1 MSRNKIDFQISHLAL
16 IAGVAWGMLSI
27 SAQAASRTG
36 EAVIVAQ
43 TGKASARVFTGPVH
57 EGKTIVKELFE
68 GASLSEGSRIM
79 TGKDGRLCTVFSPG
93 AILCV
98 APRTEFTIEQLR
110 HTADGLPKSE
120 DDLIRRIHI
129 KLHKGR
135 IRVNAGTPIPTT
147 DIRITTPDGVVEAH
161 GGAFVVAQD
170 AKGRWTIL
178 NDAYE
183 LTVTPRNGSR
193 VEMEADSTARMEMEA
208 GGRGRLQEDVGKDSS
223 LDQFELCS
231 VFFQDL
237 EPFIHHTREFNRGG
251 LEQYMGMTEPFV
263 RLDDGAIIMDVSP
276 TIRPEV
282 GGTLSPPIPMLA
294 DRGTGSRWDEQRI
307 WTWYDSI
314 GTMKGVNYIPRTA
327 VNSVEMW
334 MENSFDPETIDEEL
348 GWAKGVGY
356 TCIRVQLQFVVW
368 QQDQEGFLDRVDQL
382 LSLAR
387 QHALRVVLVLFD
399 DLNLAGKPPRLGKQ
413 PDPVPGV
420 YNSRW
425 VPSPATEAV
434 SDRSQWPG
442 LEQYV
447 KEVMGKFRRDSRV
460 LYWDLYN
467 TAGNNGLN
475 EETLPLM
482 DQTFNWARSM
492 DASQPL
498 AVAPWREFN
507 SAMAARKLERSDL
520 ITFQSFDNVESI
532 EARLLLLQRYQR
544 PIICSDW
551 LMRQVGNDF
560 EQILPLFSVY
570 QVGWFNQGLVSG
582 KTQRQLQEARFRS
595 EKDPDLWQ
603 QDVLH
608 EDGSPYSRK
617 EVELIQGFQ
626 YLNTP

>member
-1 MSRNKIDFQISHLAL
+1 MSRNKIGFQISRFAL
-16 IAGVAWGMLSI
+16 IAGVVWGMPSI
-27 SAQAASRTG
+27 PAQAASRTG

-79 TGKDGRLCTVFSPG
+79 TGNDGRLCTLFSPG

-129 KLHKGR
+129 TLHKGR
-135 IRVNAGTPIPTT
+135 IRVHAGTPIPTT
-147 DIRITTPDGVVEAH
+147 DIRITTPDGVVEAQ
-161 GGAFVVAQD
+161 GGAFVVAENSRHQ
-170 AKGRWTIL
+170 WVVL

-183 LTVTPRNGSR
+183 LNVTPRNGAR
-193 VEMEADSTARMEMEA
+193 VEMAADSTARIEMD
-208 GGRGRLQEDVGKDSS
+208 GDRGHLQEDVGGDAS
-223 LDQFELCS
+223 LGQFELCN

-251 LEQYMGMTEPFV
+251 LEQYMGLTTPFV
-263 RLDDGAIIMDVSP
+263 QLDDGSIITDVSP
-276 TIRPEV
+276 SIRPEV

-294 DRGTGSRWDEQRI
+294 DRGAGSRWDEQRI

-314 GTMKGVNYIPRTA
+314 GTVKGVNYIPRTA

-334 MENSFDPETIDEEL
+334 MKDSFDPDTIDEEL
-348 GWAKGVGY
+348 GWAKGAGY
-356 TCIRVQLQFVVW
+356 TCIRVQLQFAVW
-368 QQDQEGFLDRVDQL
+368 QEDPEGFLDRVDEL

-399 DLNLAGKPPRLGKQ
+399 DLNLAGKPPHVGRQ
-413 PDPVPGV
+413 PDPVPGRH
-420 YNSRW
+420 NARW
-425 VPSPATEAV
+425 VPSPATKAV
-434 SDRSQWPG
+434 TDRNQWPA
-442 LEQYV
+442 LEKYV
-447 KEVMGKFRRDSRV
+447 KGVMGRFRRDARV

-467 TAGNNGLN
+467 TAGNNGLK
-475 EETLPLM
+475 EDSLPLM
-482 DQTFNWARSM
+482 DQTFNWARSI

-507 SAMAARKLERSDL
+507 SAMATRKLERSDL
-520 ITFQSFDNVESI
+520 VTFQSFDNVESI

-560 EQILPLFSVY
+560 EQVLPLFSIY
-570 QVGWFNQGLVSG
+570 RVGWFNQGLVSG
-582 KTQRQLQEARFRS
+582 KTQRSVQQPRFRS

-608 EDGSPYSRK
+608 DDGSPYSRK

-626 YLNTP
+626 YLDTP

>member
-1 MSRNKIDFQISHLAL
+1 MSRKYVGFQMSHRVVIVA
-16 IAGVAWGMLSI
+16 VAWGMLSL
-27 SAQAASRTG
+27 SVQAASRTG

-57 EGKTIVKELFE
+57 EGKTTVKKLFE

-79 TGKDGRLCTVFSPG
+79 TGKDGRLCTLFSPG

-98 APRTEFTIEQLR
+98 APKTEFTIEQLR
-110 HTADGLPKSE
+110 HTADGLPKSQE
-120 DDLIRRIHI
+120 DLVRRIHI

-135 IRVNAGTPIPTT
+135 IRVQAGTPIPTT
-147 DIRITTPDGVVEAH
+147 DIRITTPDGVIEAQ

-170 AKGRWTIL
+170 ARHQWNVL

-183 LTVTPRNGSR
+183 LSVTPRNAPR
-193 VEMEADSTARMEMEA
+193 VEMEADSSARIEME
-208 GGRGRLQEDVGKDSS
+208 GGRGQLVDGARDPS
-223 LDQFELCS
+223 LAQFELCN
-231 VFFQDL
+231 VFFEDL

-251 LEQYMGMTEPFV
+251 LEQYMGLSDPFT
-263 RLDDGAIIMDVSP
+263 RLDDGGIVTDVSP

-282 GGTLSPPIPMLA
+282 GATLSPPIPLLA
-294 DRGTGSRWDEQRI
+294 NRGAGARWDEQRV

-314 GTMKGVNYIPRTA
+314 GTVKGVNYIPRTA

-334 MENSFDPETIDEEL
+334 MEESFDPDTIDEEL
-348 GWAKGVGY
+348 GWAKSAGY

-368 QQDQEGFLDRVDQL
+368 QQDPEGFLDRVDQL

-399 DLNLAGKPPRLGKQ
+399 DLNLAGKPPRLGSQ
-413 PDPVPGV
+413 PDPIPGK
-420 YNSRW
+420 YNAQW

-434 SDRSQWPG
+434 ANRSRWPA
-442 LEQYV
+442 LEKYV
-447 KEVMGKFRRDSRV
+447 KEVMGQFRRDARV

-467 TAGNNGLN
+467 TAGNNGLK
-475 EETLPLM
+475 EESLPLM
-482 DQTFNWARSM
+482 DQTFNWARSI

-507 SAMAARKLERSDL
+507 SAMATRKLERSDL
-520 ITFQSFDNVESI
+520 VTFQSFDNVESM

-560 EQILPLFSVY
+560 EQVLPLFSVY
-570 QVGWFNQGLVSG
+570 RVGWFNQGLVNG
-582 KTQRQLQEARFRS
+582 KTQMNLQQKQFRS

-603 QDVLH
+603 QDVLYD
-608 EDGSPYSRK
+608 DGTPYDRN

-626 YLNTP
+626 YLDTP